1 MYSVG
6 SAADRLVYTVEAL
19 TNLKH
24 SIAVVQLRWDK
35 INQICEQKCT
45 RLSDSLE
52 ACKENEKMLS
62 ELTAWLQVAEATLTA
77 LEQKPIVNNLEQVEQ
92 LLADHQEFQTQLQA
106 RQVKVE
112 KITKNIFNAEISAT
126 AAVASATSVVGS
138 KRPFK
143 ISTNNLNNNN
153 NNNGWKT
160 PESKIKNPRVKNLSV
175 SWRKVWNLSV
185 ERLDKLKKAIERLKE
200 V

>member
-52 ACKENEKMLS
+52 ACKDNEKILS
-62 ELTAWLQVAEATLTA
+62 KLTA

-106 RQVKVE
+106 RQVNVE
-112 KITKNIFNAEISAT
+112 NKTKKIFNAETAAT
-126 AAVASATSVVGS
+126 AAASVVGS
-138 KRPFK
+138 KRPIK
-143 ISTNNLNNNN
+143 ISTKNLNNNN
-153 NNNGWKT
+153 NNRWKT
-160 PESKIKNPRVKNLSV
+160 PESKISNFHS
-175 SWRKVWNLSV
+175 
-185 ERLDKLKKAIERLKE
+185 
-200 V
+200 